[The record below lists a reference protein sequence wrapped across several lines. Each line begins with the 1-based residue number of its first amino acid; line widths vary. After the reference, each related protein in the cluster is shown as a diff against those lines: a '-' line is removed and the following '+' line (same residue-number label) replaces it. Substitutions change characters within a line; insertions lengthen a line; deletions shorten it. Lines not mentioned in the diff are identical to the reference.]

1 VDASEALPLLVGS
14 LAGVGAVLFGCGC
27 GDDEDTAILLEYLLK
42 NVRVPLVV
50 DADGINTLSRN
61 IHVLEEANAPVI
73 LTPHPGEMARLC
85 GVSVEEIQQNR
96 MGAALEFATAHGVT
110 LVLKGHE
117 TLVATAEGR
126 ILLNHTGGAGLA
138 KGGSGDIL
146 AGMIASFCAQGLAV
160 EDAAACAVHLHGLA
174 GERAQARLS
183 AYAMLPSE
191 LLPDL
196 CEIFVELGL

>member
-1 VDASEALPLLVGS
+1 
-14 LAGVGAVLFGCGC
+14 VLFGCGC

-42 NVRVPLVV
+42 NARVPLVV
-50 DADGINTLSRN
+50 DADGINALSRN

-117 TLVATAEGR
+117 TLVATDEGR

-160 EDAAACAVHLHGLA
+160 EEAAACAVHLHGLA